1 MRVYRLAP
9 SSTAVAVVDAA
20 ETDNVPRTPS
30 MTQSAE
36 MTAPR
41 LVTLNPTRLQTVRAR
56 TRRGKPAN
64 SRAWSGLAAR
74 KCVTYWSD
82 GANRLGRLECLRLGR
97 HSDPH
102 RCHGRRSAAREVADG
117 PTPAARDDLRLR
129 FRQG

>member
-9 SSTAVAVVDAA
+9 RSTAVAVVDAA

-56 TRRGKPAN
+56 TRCGKPAN
-64 SRAWSGLAAR
+64 SRAWSGRAAR
-74 KCVTYWSD
+74 KGVTYWND
-82 GANRLGRLECLRLGR
+82 GADRLGRLERLRLGR
-97 HSDPH
+97 DSDPH
-102 RCHGRRSAAREVADG
+102 GGHGRRAAAREVADG
-117 PTPAARDDLRLR
+117 ATSAARD
-129 FRQG
+129 